1 MIFDKIDVIMFEGE
15 KVILRGVELSDLD
28 SIMESWNTLELRTF
42 LSTPMPFSREEE
54 ENWIKSTWERRR
66 SGQAYIFAVI
76 DKNTKEFL
84 GTAGLEDVSGIH
96 KSAVLGI
103 AIHKKENWSKG
114 FGTDTMRVLLDIGFK
129 YLNLN
134 RIELFVF
141 DFNIRGV
148 KTYLKVGFKEVGKK
162 RQAFY
167 SNGKYNDMII
177 MDILREDWEK
187 RQ

>member
-1 MIFDKIDVIMFEGE
+1 
-15 KVILRGVELSDLD
+15 
-28 SIMESWNTLELRTF
+28 
-42 LSTPMPFSREEE
+42 
-54 ENWIKSTWERRR
+54 
-66 SGQAYIFAVI
+66 
-76 DKNTKEFL
+76 
-84 GTAGLEDVSGIH
+84 
-96 KSAVLGI
+96 
-103 AIHKKENWSKG
+103 
-114 FGTDTMRVLLDIGFK
+114 MRVLLDIGFK

-187 RQ
+187 KH